1 MFSPSS
7 GFKIN
12 PRKGGNSG
20 FKFGKEDDLDSMAKA
35 VDILPFN
42 RAETINGSFQGNNSN
57 LKLGLDKIKEED
69 LVEQASIEIASLN
82 EG

>member
-1 MFSPSS
+1 
-7 GFKIN
+7 
-12 PRKGGNSG
+12 
-20 FKFGKEDDLDSMAKA
+20 MAKA